1 MLNSGYQEGSFSA
14 QISEYRTQVAH
25 AQAENIHLKG
35 IITELHKRVAELET
49 VITSLNKDCG
59 AVNESI
65 KETVTE
71 SVQIESTDDNT
82 SKKNKSKK

>member
-14 QISEYRTQVAH
+14 QISEYRTQAAH
-25 AQAENIHLKG
+25 AQAENIRLKG

-49 VITSLNKDCG
+49 TITSLNKDCG
-59 AVNESI
+59 TINASI

-71 SVQIESTDDNT
+71 SVQVESTDNNL